1 MADKAAMDLA
11 EMSIEELD
19 ALQEQITQALH
30 ERRKEERRE
39 KRRQMKELAKE
50 LGYEVSRKEESGAG
64 VSKSGKKLGRPPK
77 KASGANSS

>member
-1 MADKAAMDLA
+1 MIDKAAVNIG

-19 ALQEQITQALH
+19 ALQEQITQEIH
-30 ERRKEERRE
+30 ERRKEDRRE

-50 LGYEVSRKEESGAG
+50 LGYEVSRKEEPGAG

-77 KASGANSS
+77 KASGADN